1 MATKIAL
8 LQSNPIVGDING
20 NAVMIQKL
28 ANLAY
33 ESGAGF
39 AVPTE
44 LAISGYP
51 PRDLL
56 LQDDFISRCH
66 QVASD
71 LESPIPILVGT
82 PVPPIQDRSLPG
94 NGVVRAGDSIREVT
108 RKQLLPTYDVFDEAR
123 YFEADER
130 PGIARTIAG
139 VDVGVTIC
147 EDLSLIHI

>member
-39 AVPTE
+39 AVTTE

-51 PRDLL
+51 PRT
-56 LQDDFISRCH
+56 FFFRMISYH
-66 QVASD
+66 VA
-71 LESPIPILVGT
+71 T
-82 PVPPIQDRSLPG
+82 
-94 NGVVRAGDSIREVT
+94 
-108 RKQLLPTYDVFDEAR
+108 K
-123 YFEADER
+123 
-130 PGIARTIAG
+130 
-139 VDVGVTIC
+139 
-147 EDLSLIHI
+147 

>member
-20 NAVMIQKL
+20 NAVMIQNL

-39 AVPTE
+39 AVTTE

-66 QVASD
+66 QIASD

-94 NGVVRAGDSIREVT
+94 SFFPPMMYLT
-108 RKQLLPTYDVFDEAR
+108 RLDISRLMRGRGLQEQLQV
-123 YFEADER
+123 
-130 PGIARTIAG
+130 
-139 VDVGVTIC
+139 
-147 EDLSLIHI
+147 